1 MVHTFHSLTPPSPPT
16 RRGAH
21 CTHTG
26 NDAERVSEAEA
37 SNSCQKLLQWSP
49 SRSRAPAP
57 PTCLWRPRCASA
69 SKQHP
74 EQLAPQS
81 WMRPGGAP
89 PPAPQV
95 HATPC
100 SLPPPFSS
108 HRLYAAC
115 TTINTITGISNH
127 SQKHK
132 GGTYFPRTA
141 PSPASTKTTRQL
153 IPCHSSTFLVSLFW
167 SKELDY
173 LFNMLEDF

>member
-26 NDAERVSEAEA
+26 NDAGRVSEAEA
-37 SNSCQKLLQWSP
+37 LNSCQKLLQWIP

-81 WMRPGGAP
+81 WMLREA
-89 PPAPQV
+89 PAPCI
-95 HATPC
+95 TPAAPGLGPHSC
-100 SLPPPFSS
+100 APAGHPRQLHKSMRLPVLSHLPFP
-108 HRLYAAC
+108 HAAC
-115 TTINTITGISNH
+115 TQPAQLLTQLQEFPTICRSTRVALT
-127 SQKHK
+127 
-132 GGTYFPRTA
+132 
-141 PSPASTKTTRQL
+141 SPGQPPAQL
-153 IPCHSSTFLVSLFW
+153 QQRPPGS
-167 SKELDY
+167 
-173 LFNMLEDF
+173 